1 MPVGRIISVQKV
13 GRIISAPVQ
22 KVGNAV
28 SKMGKV
34 TKAAVLATAVGAAT
48 VYGGTTN
55 NVSQVSANNTNNA
68 GGIVGYAQT
77 SNTTSNIS
85 NSTNAS
91 LENNTTKALGGIGGF
106 TLKFGSVQITSTAV
120 SMIVGILLNI
130 ILREKKE
137 KIETKTE

>member
-1 MPVGRIISVQKV
+1 MQVGRIIL
-13 GRIISAPVQ
+13 APVQ

-85 NSTNAS
+85 NSTN
-91 LENNTTKALGGIGGF
+91 GIGSLV
-106 TLKFGSVQITSTAV
+106 LKSVLVNSNV
-120 SMIVGILLNI
+120 PFF
-130 ILREKKE
+130 K
-137 KIETKTE
+137 